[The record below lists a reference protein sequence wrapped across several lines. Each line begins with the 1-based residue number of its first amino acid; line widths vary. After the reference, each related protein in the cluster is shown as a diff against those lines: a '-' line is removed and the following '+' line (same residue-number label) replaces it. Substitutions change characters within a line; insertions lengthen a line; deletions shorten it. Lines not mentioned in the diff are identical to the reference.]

1 MKKHLFL
8 PILFLFTFYAVGQE
22 QSQVQSAYIYHFT
35 KYMEWPAAKQSGDF
49 VIGVIGVIGDSPI
62 TPYLKSLAAS
72 KKAGMQSIVIKE
84 FSSVSKVTNCHI
96 LFVSS
101 KKSYELSSAIIKGK
115 ELSALII
122 TAKAGYGKKGAGIN
136 FVTVGGKSRFE
147 INESSIAASNV
158 KVSAKLIQMGIKI

>member
-1 MKKHLFL
+1 MKKYLFL
-8 PILFLFTFYAVGQE
+8 PILLLFTFYAVGQE

-49 VIGVIGVIGDSPI
+49 VIGVIGDSPI

-72 KKAGMQSIVIKE
+72 KKAGMQSILIKE
-84 FSSVSKVTNCHI
+84 FSAVSKVTNCHI
-96 LFVSS
+96 LFLSS
-101 KKSYELSSAIIKGK
+101 KKSYELLSAIIKGK

-158 KVSAKLIQMGIKI
+158 KVSAKLIQMGINI